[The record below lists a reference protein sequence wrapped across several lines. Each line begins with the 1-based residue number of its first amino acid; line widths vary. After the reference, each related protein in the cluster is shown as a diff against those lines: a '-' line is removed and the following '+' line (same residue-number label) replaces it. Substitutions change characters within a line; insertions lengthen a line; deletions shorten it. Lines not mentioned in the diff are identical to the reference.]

1 MGLRVLIADD
11 EPIIR
16 LGLRTI
22 LEEQGYEIVGEA
34 DTGWKAIALARDMAP
49 DLIILDIRM
58 PQMDGL
64 QAARAIMAERP
75 TAILLLTAYADRELV
90 EEAKRCGVLAY
101 LVKPFKEADLIPAM
115 EIAVARFR
123 ELQILQQE
131 AGTLRDAIEAR
142 ELIEQ
147 AKRVLMRYLD
157 VSEAEAF
164 GRIRRLSMNSRKPL
178 KEVAEAILISVP
190 QEEKGRR
197 RRR

>member
-197 RRR
+197 R